1 MNSPEILSERDNK
14 KVRRIFVAVVFLIIS
29 IFSERTLQSQTADGS
44 HAKSDSVRISYPKL
58 YAFGGIVLAGG
69 IAVHFTR
76 YEPLWKEHFAPFKF
90 REDLSYAKNQDK
102 LLHFFGGTVGSRESA
117 RAFESI
123 GYKER
128 ESVLYGAIIS
138 LSFLTFM
145 KIEDGYIDYL
155 GFDRVDELANLL
167 GSGYPLAQSYFPS
180 LRSFT
185 PKASYVASGNQ
196 VVAREQSLPGFL
208 EDHQGQ
214 KFWMGITVH
223 DLLPE
228 RVRYLWPSILGI
240 AVGYTVRELN
250 TPRPYH
256 ETIIA
261 LDLDLRKMPGDS
273 PFLRTVWETLN
284 YIHLP
289 MPAIRISPSVVWY
302 GLYF

>member
-1 MNSPEILSERDNK
+1 M
-14 KVRRIFVAVVFLIIS
+14 
-29 IFSERTLQSQTADGS
+29 
-44 HAKSDSVRISYPKL
+44 
-58 YAFGGIVLAGG
+58 GGV
-69 IAVHFTR
+69 VHFAR
-76 YEPLWKEHFAPFKF
+76 YKPLWKTHFAPFKF
-90 REDLSYAKNQDK
+90 REDFSYAKNQDK
-102 LLHFFGGTVGSRESA
+102 PLHFFGAAVGSRASA
-117 RAFESI
+117 SAYESI
-123 GYKER
+123 GYDER
-128 ESVLYGAIIS
+128 ESALYGAMTS
-138 LSFLTFM
+138 FAFLTFM

-167 GSGYPLAQSYFPS
+167 GAAYPLAQCFLPP
-180 LRSFT
+180 LKSFT

-223 DLLPE
+223 DLLPGK
-228 RVRYLWPSILGI
+228 VKYLWPSILGI
-240 AVGYTVRELN
+240 AVGYTVRDLN

-256 ETIIA
+256 ETFIA

-289 MPAIRISPSVVWY
+289 MPAIRVSPSVVWY